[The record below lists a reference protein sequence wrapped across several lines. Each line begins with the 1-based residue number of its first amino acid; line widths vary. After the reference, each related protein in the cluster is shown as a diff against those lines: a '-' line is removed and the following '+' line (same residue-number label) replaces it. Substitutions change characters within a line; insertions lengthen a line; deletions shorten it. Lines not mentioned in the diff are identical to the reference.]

1 MRPTDRPA
9 QPSKPA
15 FRLRHPDRVSKASAA
30 MPDES
35 TVFRVTRA
43 LHLLGEAARLRIVIA
58 LLAATELSVND
69 LAATIGLSEAATSQ
83 HLRLLRSES
92 MVRTRREGRTIYY
105 VLDDDH
111 VRELVELVLAHDD
124 HRE

>member
-1 MRPTDRPA
+1 
-9 QPSKPA
+9 
-15 FRLRHPDRVSKASAA
+15 
-30 MPDES
+30 MPDEA

-92 MVRTRREGRTIYY
+92 MVRTRREGRAIYY
-105 VLDDDH
+105 ALDDDH